1 MNGDRIALST
11 VVSALIVLV
20 VSTFLAGIVTMY
32 ARNITWIRSQQ
43 EKLRLTGQNMWVYSD
58 GSAFAAFS
66 IENIGGKDVIIDK
79 IEVRGVEAEWSTVYY
94 LRRATALSYSLIC
107 PRSTYWF
114 DFEYADGIFGTFTQA
129 SGDLPLASGDTMII
143 YIVDPGNIR
152 VSDIGKSV
160 GITVFTSNSQLQC

>member
-1 MNGDRIALST
+1 
-11 VVSALIVLV
+11 
-20 VSTFLAGIVTMY
+20 
-32 ARNITWIRSQQ
+32 
-43 EKLRLTGQNMWVYSD
+43 MWVYSD